1 MHKEVQ
7 VDGETLTI
15 EDVVEVAYGRARV
28 SIPESV
34 KVKVKKSR
42 RLLEGLLEKG
52 ETIYGVNTGFGA
64 LSNTQIS
71 REELKQLQTNLIRS
85 HAVGVGETLGIEIVR
100 AAMLLRANTL
110 AKGYS
115 GVRIE
120 VLETL
125 VEMLNKGVHP
135 IIPAKGS
142 VGASG
147 DLAPLSHMVLVLM
160 GEGEAEYKG
169 EVLSGKEA
177 MEKAGIKPVQLDF
190 KEGIALNNGTQLMTA
205 IAALTVHKAENLI
218 KTAEIA
224 AALSME
230 ALLGVSDALDEKI
243 HKVRPHAGQAITAK
257 NMRTLIEGSKL
268 VQTGKEAIVKTGR
281 PHDAYSLRCAP
292 QVLGAARDAI
302 AYARKVVET
311 EINSATDNPLVFPE
325 EGVCL
330 SGGNF
335 HGQPIAIAMDMLGIA
350 LTMVG
355 NISERRIARLL
366 DEKLNNGLP
375 AFLIP
380 PQAKK
385 GLNSGLMTV
394 QYTAAAL
401 ASENKVLAHP
411 ACVDSIPTSAN
422 FEDFV
427 SMGTTAA
434 QKAAKI
440 LENTEY
446 ITAIELL
453 CAAQAIEYRGPENL
467 GKGTRKAYIAIR
479 KTVPPLRGDRV
490 LGKDIEKIKQAIEGG
505 SLLKKTFSKTAS
517 INADGGNIKN
527 EV

>member
-1 MHKEVQ
+1 MVEKSMHKEVQ

-15 EDVVEVAYGRARV
+15 EDVVEVAYGRAGV

-42 RLLEGLLEKG
+42 RLLEKLLDKG

-64 LSNTQIS
+64 LSSTPIS
-71 REELKQLQTNLIRS
+71 GEELKRLQTNLIRS
-85 HAVGVGETLGIEIVR
+85 HAVGVGETLSTEVVR

-115 GVRIE
+115 GVRLE

-135 IIPAKGS
+135 RIPAKGS

-160 GEGEAEYKG
+160 GEGEAEYEG

-257 NMRTLIEGSKL
+257 NIRALIEGSKL
-268 VQTGKEAIVKTGR
+268 VQTGKEAMAKIGR
-281 PHDAYSLRCAP
+281 PHDAYSLRCTP

-355 NISERRIARLL
+355 NLSERRIARLL
-366 DEKLNNGLP
+366 DEKLSNGLP

-385 GLNSGLMTV
+385 GLHSGLMTA

-467 GKGTRKAYIAIR
+467 GKGTEKAYKAIR
-479 KTVPPLRGDRV
+479 KVVPPVREDRV
-490 LGKDIEKIKQAIEGG
+490 LSKDIEKIKQIIVEGT
-505 SLLKKTFSKTAS
+505 LLK
-517 INADGGNIKN
+517 
-527 EV
+527 EVFQ

>member
-1 MHKEVQ
+1 MHKVVQ
-7 VDGETLTI
+7 INGETLTI
-15 EDVVEVAYGRARV
+15 EDVVEVAYERAKV
-28 SIPESV
+28 SITESV
-34 KVKVKKSR
+34 KAKVKRSR
-42 RLLEGLLEKG
+42 QVLESLLEKG

-64 LSNTQIS
+64 LSNTIIP
-71 REELKQLQTNLIRS
+71 REKLKQLQTNLIRS
-85 HAVGVGETLGIEIVR
+85 HAAGVGKPLAKEVVR

-110 AKGYS
+110 AKGLS
-115 GVRIE
+115 GVRLE

-169 EVLSGKEA
+169 EILSGGEA

-190 KEGIALNNGTQLMTA
+190 KEGIALNNGTQVMTA
-205 IAALTVHKAENLI
+205 IAALNIYKAENLI
-218 KTAEIA
+218 KTAEMA

-230 ALLGVSDALDEKI
+230 ALQGVVDALDEKI
-243 HKVRPHAGQAITAK
+243 HRARPHAGQAITAK
-257 NMRTLIEGSKL
+257 NIRELVAGSTL
-268 VQTGKEAIVKTGR
+268 VRTGKEAMAWVGR
-281 PHDAYSLRCAP
+281 PHDPYSLRCAP

-311 EINSATDNPLVFPE
+311 EINSVTDNPLVFPD

-335 HGQPIAIAMDMLGIA
+335 HGQPISLVMDLLGIA
-350 LTMVG
+350 ITMVA
-355 NISERRIARLL
+355 NLSERRIARLL
-366 DEKLNNGLP
+366 DEKLSNGLP
-375 AFLIP
+375 SFLIP
-380 PQAKK
+380 PQAER
-385 GLNSGLMTV
+385 GLHSGFMTA

-401 ASENKVLAHP
+401 ASENKILAHP

-434 QKAAKI
+434 QKAAQI
-440 LENTEY
+440 IENTEY
-446 ITAIELL
+446 IIAIELL
-453 CAAQAIEYRGPENL
+453 CAAQAIDLRGPERL
-467 GKGTRKAYIAIR
+467 GKGTRKAYRFIR
-479 KTVPPLRGDRV
+479 SLVPMLKEDKM
-490 LGKDIEKIKQAIEGG
+490 LSEDIEKIKGALYTLAE
-505 SLLKKTFSKTAS
+505 L
-517 INADGGNIKN
+517 
-527 EV
+527 E

>member
-1 MHKEVQ
+1 MHKIRI
-7 VDGETLTI
+7 DGETLTI
-15 EDVVEVAYGRARV
+15 EDVVEAAYERAKV
-28 SIPESV
+28 SISETV
-34 KVKVKKSR
+34 KAKVKRSR
-42 RLLEGLLEKG
+42 QVLEKLLEKG

-64 LSNTQIS
+64 LSNHVIS
-71 REELKQLQTNLIRS
+71 KEKLKQLQTNLILS
-85 HAVGVGETLGIEIVR
+85 HAAGVGKPLSKEVVR
-100 AAMLLRANTL
+100 AVMLLRANTL
-110 AKGYS
+110 AKGFS
-115 GVRIE
+115 GVRLEI
-120 VLETL
+120 LETI

-135 IIPAKGS
+135 IIPEKGS

-147 DLAPLSHMVLVLM
+147 DLAPLSHLALVLI
-160 GEGEAEYKG
+160 GEGQAEYKG
-169 EVLSGKEA
+169 EIISGKEA
-177 MEKAGIKPVQLDF
+177 MEKAGIKTIQLEF

-205 IAALTVHKAENLI
+205 MAALTVHRAENLI
-218 KTAEIA
+218 QTAEIA
-224 AALSME
+224 VALTME

-243 HKVRPHAGQAITAK
+243 HKARPHAGQMITAK
-257 NMRTLIEGSKL
+257 NIRELIAGSKL
-268 VQTGKEAIVKTGR
+268 IQTGKEATTKTER

-311 EINSATDNPLVFPE
+311 EINSATDNPLVFPD
-325 EGVCL
+325 EGVWL

-335 HGQPIAIAMDMLGIA
+335 HGQPVSLAMDFLGTA
-350 LTMVG
+350 LAMVG

-380 PQAKK
+380 PQAEK
-385 GLNSGLMTV
+385 GLHSGLMTA

-401 ASENKVLAHP
+401 ASENKILAHP

-434 QKAAKI
+434 QKAMQI

-453 CAAQAIEYRGPENL
+453 CATQAIDLRGPEKL
-467 GKGTRKAYIAIR
+467 GKGTRKAYTAIR
-479 KTVPPLRGDRV
+479 NAISPLKEDRIIS
-490 LGKDIEKIKQAIEGG
+490 KDIEKIRKLVKEGTI
-505 SLLKKTFSKTAS
+505 LK
-517 INADGGNIKN
+517 
-527 EV
+527 EVETVN

>member
-7 VDGETLTI
+7 IDGETLTI
-15 EDVVEVAYGRARV
+15 EDVVAVAYGRAKV
-28 SIPESV
+28 CVPE
-34 KVKVKKSR
+34 KVKARVGRSR
-42 RLLEGLLEKG
+42 QILEKIMEKG
-52 ETIYGVNTGFGA
+52 EIIYGVNTGFGA
-64 LSNTQIS
+64 LSSIVIPKD
-71 REELKQLQTNLIRS
+71 EIKQLQKNLIRS
-85 HAVGVGETLGIEIVR
+85 HAAGVGKPLETEVVR

-115 GVRIE
+115 GVRLE

-125 VEMLNKGVHP
+125 VEMLNKGLHP

-147 DLAPLSHMVLVLM
+147 DLAPLSHMVLVVT
-160 GEGEAEYKG
+160 GEGTAEYKG
-169 EVLSGKEA
+169 KIMDGKEA

-190 KEGIALNNGTQLMTA
+190 KEGIALNNGTQIMTA
-205 IAALTVHKAENLI
+205 IAALNVHKAENLI
-218 KTAEIA
+218 KVAEIA
-224 AALSME
+224 AALTME

-243 HKVRPHAGQAITAK
+243 HRVRPHAGQVATAK
-257 NMRTLIEGSKL
+257 NIKKLIEGSQL
-268 VQTGKEAIVKTGR
+268 IQTGKEAITSLGR
-281 PHDAYSLRCAP
+281 LHDAYSLRCTP
-292 QVLGAARDAI
+292 QVLGAARDAL

-311 EINSATDNPLVFPE
+311 EINSATDNPLVFPD

-335 HGQPIAIAMDMLGIA
+335 HGQPISLAMDLLGMA
-350 LTMVG
+350 LAVVG
-355 NISERRIARLL
+355 NLSERRIARLL

-375 AFLIP
+375 AFLVP
-380 PQAKK
+380 PSAEK
-385 GLNSGLMTV
+385 GLHSGLMTA

-434 QKAAKI
+434 QKAAQI

-446 ITAIELL
+446 IIAIELL
-453 CAAQAIEYRGPENL
+453 CAAQAIDLRGPEKL
-467 GKGTRKAYIAIR
+467 GKGTRKAYTAIR
-479 KTVPPLRGDRV
+479 NVVPMLREDKVLSEDVERIKRV
-490 LGKDIEKIKQAIEGG
+490 MYTLLRPEQPSQPRRQQA
-505 SLLKKTFSKTAS
+505 S
-517 INADGGNIKN
+517 
-527 EV
+527 